1 MRNRRDPW
9 TNCDLDSICRFGPNV
24 LQVAIS
30 MWNQWYSLVII
41 LGSSSWAAEICKAW
55 KSSLTVSLLTQR
67 RCAPIQ
73 KKHGRVPE
81 CIELVWNGNIWC
93 SRYSE
98 SLEQL
103 QWQRGSFR
111 LVTDASGF
119 PGKCLSYLSR
129 SGESQRN
136 TRAVES
142 KTERG
147 TRTREILGRWNSFVF
162 SRKPIIFHNSVHK
175 ETNAQKEVIFPFRS
189 GCSLTVEASF
199 GWGWRISTK
208 VSDGCCFLGSQNR
221 NLASWMNFKF
231 FTVFVYLC
239 PSKLSQR
246 IHRIRNIYL
255 HFPEK
260 CIAMFH
266 RSCR

>member
-1 MRNRRDPW
+1 MIRERTAIW
-9 TNCDLDSICRFGPNV
+9 TAFVDLDQTCCKLRFQCGTSGIHWWSSLG
-24 LQVAIS
+24 LQVELQKYAKLE
-30 MWNQWYSLVII
+30 NP
-41 LGSSSWAAEICKAW
+41 
-55 KSSLTVSLLTQR
+55 VSPFHCSPKEGVHQFK
-67 RCAPIQ
+67 